1 MLADDYPLTY
11 GCDYWHLV
19 PKKTR
24 MGKKVLD
31 RNFHLVDFQVRNA
44 GDQTR
49 FIVCAESFTLK
60 PKAKNCSG
68 SLKLAMCVG

>member
-1 MLADDYPLTY
+1 
-11 GCDYWHLV
+11 
-19 PKKTR
+19 

-31 RNFHLVDFQVRNA
+31 RNFHVVDFQVRNA

-60 PKAKNCSG
+60 TKAKNCLG